1 LPNAMLEVKV
11 REFRHSD
18 YDSYAAI
25 HNALN
30 PTHPLFLERAKY
42 EDSCF
47 ERTRYR
53 MKRYVA
59 ESDRG
64 EMVGVGGFEHLFF
77 SYHPHRL
84 ALSVEVHPT
93 WQRRGIGGLLYERL
107 ESELRSAGAEAA
119 WAIVESTHSE
129 SVAFV
134 RKRGFA
140 EKRRFLESTLDLTS
154 FDPAKFEPRAK
165 ELESKGIV
173 FASLAEEMSRDPTS
187 GRKLYELENSADRDV
202 PNIVKPNPMSYH
214 DYNIIILK
222 SPVMLWEGSFVA
234 KKDYL
239 YVGSSSVIKSGLKDT
254 IEQGFTAV
262 RPGFRRRGLAQAV
275 KLMVAKHTRSHG
287 VKSILTHNDSQNEA
301 ILTVNEKL
309 GFVRRSERIEFE
321 KVLQD

>member
-1 LPNAMLEVKV
+1 LHNAVLEVKV

-18 YDSYAAI
+18 YDSHATI
-25 HNALN
+25 RNALD

-47 ERTRYR
+47 GRTRYR

-64 EMVGVGGFEHLFF
+64 EIVGVGGFEHLFF
-77 SYHPHRL
+77 SYHPHMF
-84 ALSVEVHPT
+84 ALSVELHPA

-119 WAIVESTHSE
+119 WALVDSTQSE
-129 SVAFV
+129 GIAFV
-134 RKRGFA
+134 KKRGFV
-140 EKRRFLESTLDLTS
+140 EKRRILESTLDLKS

-202 PNIVKPNPMSYH
+202 PNIVEPNPMSYH

-222 SPVMLWEGSFVA
+222 SPLMLWEGSFVA
-234 KKDYL
+234 KKDDL

-254 IEQGFTAV
+254 IDQGFTAV
-262 RPGFRRRGLAQAV
+262 RPGFRGRGLARAV
-275 KLMVAKHTRSHG
+275 KLLVAKHARSHG

-301 ILTVNEKL
+301 MLTVNEKL
-309 GFVRRSERIEFE
+309 GFVKRSERIEFE